1 MYRFSVSVLS
11 DFRQSGSIT
20 RLILLSCE
28 NICTRLISI
37 QFSLPHI
44 STESFDKSKSQEI
57 SFAAWKSVVILTGT
71 TLLILFT
78 HTALSPAI
86 PVIADQF
93 NVDQSLAAW
102 VMSIYMISG
111 AVMTIIIGNF
121 SDALGAKK
129 MLVMMMAIYTVATIF
144 AGFSQDIYTL
154 LAIRAIQ
161 GIAIAN
167 TPIALKII
175 RDQFPKGKFSIGQ
188 SIVTSA
194 YSAGMGLG
202 VVFGPIL
209 VADAGWQTIFFICI
223 PIAALLLFFCWRSLP
238 VDETAKIGHV
248 EQIVKETSS
257 DKPKS
262 ARKLNLD
269 IKGIVTMAVAMVSF
283 LIAITNSGKL
293 PDNIIGFAV
302 PLIIGAIS
310 LILFLR
316 VERKAKNPLVPLK
329 LLLQPAIFA
338 GNISMLMFGIVQYI
352 IITAIPQL
360 GAAPPGSGLGL
371 EPDAVGLLQLPL
383 SLAVLVFGPVFGVM
397 LAKRHSL
404 NTKLLIPA
412 MLIISVSF
420 LLVTLFHS
428 TSSDIAGS
436 LFLFGIG
443 AALLPVT
450 LINII
455 ISLTPRQLTGIS
467 SASTS
472 DMRIIGGA
480 IGPVIA
486 TVIITSILV
495 SVEVDGVVGEY
506 PSPSA
511 FNIVLLVGLAMAV
524 ASTILVS
531 LMRRKAV
538 KALSMQPSMQA

>member
-1 MYRFSVSVLS
+1 MYRISVSVLS

-20 RLILLSCE
+20 RLILLSYG
-28 NICTRLISI
+28 NMHTRLISI
-37 QFSLPHI
+37 QFSLPRI
-44 STESFDKSKSQEI
+44 STESFDKSKSEEI
-57 SFAAWKSVVILTGT
+57 SFTAWKSVVILTGT

-111 AVMTIIIGNF
+111 AVMTILIGNF

-129 MLVMMMAIYTVATIF
+129 MLVMMMVIYTVATIF

-194 YSAGMGLG
+194 YSAGMALG

-209 VADAGWQTIFFICI
+209 VAGAGWQTIFFISA
-223 PIAALLLFFCWRSLP
+223 PIAALLLFLCWRGLP
-238 VDETAKIGHV
+238 VDETAKISEV
-248 EQIVKETSS
+248 ERIGGTSS
-257 DKPKS
+257 DKPKA
-262 ARKLNLD
+262 ARRLNLD
-269 IKGIVTMAVAMVSF
+269 IKGIVTMTVALVSF
-283 LIAITNSGKL
+283 MIAITNSGKL
-293 PDNIIGFAV
+293 PDGIISFAV
-302 PLIIGAIS
+302 FLIIGAVS
-310 LILFLR
+310 LILFLK

-329 LLLQPAIFA
+329 LLMQPAIFA

-352 IITAIPQL
+352 IVTAIPQL
-360 GAAPPGSGLGL
+360 GAAPLGSGLGL

-412 MLIISVSF
+412 MLIISASF
-420 LLVTLFHS
+420 LLVSLFHS
-428 TSSDIAGS
+428 TSSNVAGS

-455 ISLTPRQLTGIS
+455 ISLTPKQLTGIS

-486 TVIITSILV
+486 TVIITSLLV

-511 FNIVLLVGLAMAV
+511 FNIVFIVGLAMAV
-524 ASTILVS
+524 VSTILVS

-538 KALSMQPSMQA
+538 KALSMQASNP

>member
-1 MYRFSVSVLS
+1 M
-11 DFRQSGSIT
+11 
-20 RLILLSCE
+20 
-28 NICTRLISI
+28 
-37 QFSLPHI
+37 
-44 STESFDKSKSQEI
+44 
-57 SFAAWKSVVILTGT
+57 
-71 TLLILFT
+71 
-78 HTALSPAI
+78 HTSLSPAI
-86 PVIADQF
+86 PLIADQF

-102 VMSIYMISG
+102 VMSIYMITG
-111 AVMTIIIGNF
+111 AVMTILIGNF
-121 SDALGAKK
+121 SDVLGAKK
-129 MLVMMMAIYTVATIF
+129 MLVMMMAVYTVATIF
-144 AGFSQDIYTL
+144 AGFAQDIGTL

-194 YSAGMGLG
+194 YSAGMALG

-209 VADAGWQTIFFICI
+209 VAELGWQPIFYICI
-223 PIAALLLFFCWRSLP
+223 PFAALLLFFCWRSLP
-238 VDETAKIGHV
+238 VDETAKIGQE
-248 EQIVKETSS
+248 EQIGKEMSG
-257 DKPKS
+257 DKPKP

-269 IKGIVTMAVAMVSF
+269 IKGIVTMSVAMVSF

-293 PDNIIGFAV
+293 PANIVGFVV

-316 VERKAKNPLVPLK
+316 VEKKAQNPLVPLK

-360 GAAPPGSGLGL
+360 GAAPVGSGLGL

-383 SLAVLVFGPVFGVM
+383 SLAVLIFGPIFGVM

-404 NTKLLIPA
+404 NTKLLIPG
-412 MLIISVSF
+412 MVIISVSF
-420 LLVTLFHS
+420 VLVTLFHS
-428 TSSDIAGS
+428 TSSGVAGS

-443 AALLPVT
+443 AALIPVT

-495 SVEVDGVVGEY
+495 SIEVDGVVGEY
-506 PSPSA
+506 PSPTA
-511 FNIVLLVGLAMAV
+511 FNIVLIVGLGMAI

-531 LMRRKAV
+531 LMRRRAV
-538 KALSMQPSMQA
+538 KALSMQAKEL

>member
-1 MYRFSVSVLS
+1 M
-11 DFRQSGSIT
+11 
-20 RLILLSCE
+20 
-28 NICTRLISI
+28 
-37 QFSLPHI
+37 
-44 STESFDKSKSQEI
+44 
-57 SFAAWKSVVILTGT
+57 
-71 TLLILFT
+71 
-78 HTALSPAI
+78 HTSLSPAI
-86 PVIADQF
+86 PSIAAQF

-102 VMSIYMISG
+102 VMSIYMITG
-111 AVMTIIIGNF
+111 AVMTIVIGNF

-129 MLVMMMAIYTVATIF
+129 MLVMMMAIYTVATIA
-144 AGFSQDIYTL
+144 AGFSQDIGTL

-194 YSAGMGLG
+194 YSAGMALG

-209 VADAGWQTIFFICI
+209 VAEVGWQFIFYICI
-223 PIAALLLFFCWRSLP
+223 PFAALLFFFCWRSLP

-248 EQIVKETSS
+248 EQTGTEISS

-269 IKGIVTMAVAMVSF
+269 IKGIVTMSVAIVSF
-283 LIAITNSGKL
+283 MIAITNSGKL
-293 PDNIIGFAV
+293 PDNIIGFV
-302 PLIIGAIS
+302 IPLIIGAVS
-310 LILFLR
+310 LIMFLR
-316 VERKAKNPLVPLK
+316 VEKKAQFPLVPLK
-329 LLLQPAIFA
+329 LLMQPAIFA

-371 EPDAVGLLQLPL
+371 EADAVGLLQLPL

-404 NTKLLIPA
+404 NTKLLIPG
-412 MLIISVSF
+412 MVIISVSF

-428 TSSDIAGS
+428 TSSNVTGS

-443 AALLPVT
+443 AALIPVT

-455 ISLTPRQLTGIS
+455 ISLTPRELTGIS

-495 SVEVDGVVGEY
+495 SIEVDGVVGQY
-506 PSPSA
+506 PSPTA
-511 FNIVLLVGLAMAV
+511 FNIVLIVGLAMSIV
-524 ASTILVS
+524 STILVS

-538 KALSMQPSMQA
+538 KALSMQARDL

>member
-1 MYRFSVSVLS
+1 MYRISVSVLS

-20 RLILLSCE
+20 RLILLSYG
-28 NICTRLISI
+28 NMHTRLISI
-37 QFSLPHI
+37 QFSLPRI
-44 STESFDKSKSQEI
+44 STESFDKSKSEEI
-57 SFAAWKSVVILTGT
+57 SFTAWKSVVILTGT

-111 AVMTIIIGNF
+111 AVMTILIGNF

-129 MLVMMMAIYTVATIF
+129 MLVMMMVIYTVATIF

-194 YSAGMGLG
+194 YSAGMALG

-209 VADAGWQTIFFICI
+209 VAGAGWQTIFFISA
-223 PIAALLLFFCWRSLP
+223 PIAALLLFLCWRGLP
-238 VDETAKIGHV
+238 VDETAKISEV
-248 EQIVKETSS
+248 ERIEGTSS
-257 DKPKS
+257 DKSKA
-262 ARKLNLD
+262 ARRLNLD
-269 IKGIVTMAVAMVSF
+269 IKGIVTMTVALVSF
-283 LIAITNSGKL
+283 MIAITNSGKL
-293 PDNIIGFAV
+293 PDGIISFAV
-302 PLIIGAIS
+302 FLIIGAVS
-310 LILFLR
+310 LILFLK

-329 LLLQPAIFA
+329 LLMQPAIFA

-352 IITAIPQL
+352 IVTAIPQL
-360 GAAPPGSGLGL
+360 GAAPLGSGLGL

-412 MLIISVSF
+412 MLIISASF
-420 LLVTLFHS
+420 LLVSLFHS
-428 TSSDIAGS
+428 TSSNVAGS

-455 ISLTPRQLTGIS
+455 ISLTPKQLTGIS

-486 TVIITSILV
+486 TVIITSLLV

-511 FNIVLLVGLAMAV
+511 FNIVFIVGLAMAV
-524 ASTILVS
+524 VSTILVS

>member
-1 MYRFSVSVLS
+1 MH
-11 DFRQSGSIT
+11 
-20 RLILLSCE
+20 
-28 NICTRLISI
+28 TRLISN

-44 STESFDKSKSQEI
+44 STESFDTSKSQEI

-71 TLLILFT
+71 TVLILFM

-86 PVIADQF
+86 PSIADQF
-93 NVDQSLAAW
+93 NVDQALASW

-129 MLVMMMAIYTVATIF
+129 MLVMMMGIYTVATIL

-209 VADAGWQTIFFICI
+209 VAETGWQTIFFICI
-223 PIAALLLFFCWRSLP
+223 PISALLLFFCWRSLP
-238 VDETAKIGHV
+238 IDETAKIGHV
-248 EQIVKETSS
+248 EQTVKETSG

-262 ARKLNLD
+262 ARRLNLD

-293 PDNIIGFAV
+293 PDNIIGFV
-302 PLIIGAIS
+302 IPLIIGAVS

-360 GAAPPGSGLGL
+360 GAAPVGSGLGL
-371 EPDAVGLLQLPL
+371 EPGAVGLLQLPL

-428 TSSDIAGS
+428 TSSDVAGS

-455 ISLTPRQLTGIS
+455 VTLTPRQLTGIS
-467 SASTS
+467 TASTS

-511 FNIVLLVGLAMAV
+511 FNIVLIVGLAMAV
-524 ASTILVS
+524 VSTILVS

-538 KALSMQPSMQA
+538 KALSLQTSMQA